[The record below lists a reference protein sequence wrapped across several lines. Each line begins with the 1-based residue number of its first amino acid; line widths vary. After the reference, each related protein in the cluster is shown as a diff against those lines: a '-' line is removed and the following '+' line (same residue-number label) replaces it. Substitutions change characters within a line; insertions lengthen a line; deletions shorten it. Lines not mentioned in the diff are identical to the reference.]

1 MYDSF
6 YDDGDDAVETAE
18 GAYET
23 HCEELEALTP
33 GSPTDATVVQ
43 ACGYDDPDD
52 FSTSQLAGVGTA
64 PPDGYDA
71 ADELGATPAAGGANT
86 DAASAGGQVDG
97 YDAADELGAT
107 NTAGAS
113 TVSAPG
119 QVDGYDAVDDVAT
132 LSGEAVAAGG
142 AGVGAGAGAAGY
154 DDGSDLAS
162 GYDDGSDLATRM
174 PAIGAVSGA
183 GGTATAGAPA
193 TPNTPADAPRA
204 SSPEVHATLVPPF
217 DASKGVHEFNARLQA
232 AVSMPGVTP
241 EQRLARVRSVRKLV
255 RWFVAQAHHDVHA
268 IVSELSLPAARKTV
282 KSVDAG
288 GVAGGEKFLNKL
300 GIFYK
305 RYADAAA
312 TPTLLSLTRVL
323 VLQGCRYQARGWN
336 LWRR

>member
-6 YDDGDDAVETAE
+6 YDDGDDAVKTAE

-33 GSPTDATVVQ
+33 GSSADATVVQ

-52 FSTSQLAGVGTA
+52 FSTSQLAGVGTT

-86 DAASAGGQVDG
+86 DAGSAGGQVDG
-97 YDAADELGAT
+97 YDAAD
-107 NTAGAS
+107 
-113 TVSAPG
+113 
-119 QVDGYDAVDDVAT
+119 DFAT

-183 GGTATAGAPA
+183 GGTATTGAPA

-312 TPTLLSLTRVL
+312 MPTLLR
-323 VLQGCRYQARGWN
+323 
-336 LWRR
+336 

>member
-6 YDDGDDAVETAE
+6 YDDGDDAVKTAE

-33 GSPTDATVVQ
+33 GSSTDATVVQ

-52 FSTSQLAGVGTA
+52 FTPSQLAGVGTT

-86 DAASAGGQVDG
+86 DAGSAGGQVDG
-97 YDAADELGAT
+97 YDAAD
-107 NTAGAS
+107 
-113 TVSAPG
+113 
-119 QVDGYDAVDDVAT
+119 DFAT

-183 GGTATAGAPA
+183 GGTATTGAPA

-305 RYADAAA
+305 RYADADA

>member
-6 YDDGDDAVETAE
+6 YDDGDDAVKTAE

-33 GSPTDATVVQ
+33 GSSTDATVVQ

-52 FSTSQLAGVGTA
+52 FTPSQLAGVGTT

-86 DAASAGGQVDG
+86 DAGSAGGQVDG
-97 YDAADELGAT
+97 YDAAD
-107 NTAGAS
+107 
-113 TVSAPG
+113 
-119 QVDGYDAVDDVAT
+119 DFAT

-183 GGTATAGAPA
+183 GGTATTGAPA

-312 TPTLLSLTRVL
+312 MPTLLR
-323 VLQGCRYQARGWN
+323 
-336 LWRR
+336 

>member
-6 YDDGDDAVETAE
+6 YDDGDDAVKTAE

-33 GSPTDATVVQ
+33 GSSTDATVVQ

-52 FSTSQLAGVGTA
+52 FTPSQLAGVGTT

-97 YDAADELGAT
+97 YDAAD
-107 NTAGAS
+107 
-113 TVSAPG
+113 
-119 QVDGYDAVDDVAT
+119 DFAT

-183 GGTATAGAPA
+183 GGTATTGAPA

-305 RYADAAA
+305 RYADADA